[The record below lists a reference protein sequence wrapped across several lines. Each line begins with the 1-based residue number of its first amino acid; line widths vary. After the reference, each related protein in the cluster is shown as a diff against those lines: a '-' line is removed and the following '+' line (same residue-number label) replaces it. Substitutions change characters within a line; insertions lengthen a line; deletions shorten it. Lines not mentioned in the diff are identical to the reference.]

1 MMSHNGEESE
11 MTGGGAAKKIL
22 IVDDEA
28 AVVSYL
34 EMLLQDQGYDTIS
47 AGDGEAGLQ
56 VARRERPDLLVLDI
70 SMPKASGTRL
80 YKELRTDPALAAT
93 PVVIVTAV
101 TGYAG
106 DPRGYEKFLSGRKL
120 VPPPDGFF
128 SKPIEREAFLA
139 RVAELLQAAAV
150 N

>member
-1 MMSHNGEESE
+1 MCAER
-11 MTGGGAAKKIL
+11 AAKKVL

-34 EMLLQDQGYDTIS
+34 EMLLRDQGYDTIS
-47 AGDGEAGLQ
+47 AGDGASGLEL
-56 VARRERPDLLVLDI
+56 ARQERPDLLVLDI

-80 YKELRTDPALAAT
+80 YKEIKLDPGLADT

-106 DPRGYEKFLSGRKL
+106 DPHGYEKFLSGRRL

-128 SKPIEREAFLA
+128 PKPIDRDAFVA
-139 RVAELLQAAAV
+139 RVSELLQGAHV
-150 N
+150 G